1 MLQPVI
7 KRLIIKN
14 FKCIKELDIE
24 LAPFTIFVGP
34 NGSGKSSILEA
45 LALMSQAAK
54 ENKSIR
60 NAIRGELVEYQ
71 DFREILYKG
80 QESLELTLGFT
91 TDVSVKE
98 VELGLE
104 KDLEEASHYASTV
117 SQEVADFVR
126 KYLDFLRKL
135 KEDVLAKKD
144 FIEATYTYSV
154 SDLREIHT
162 YKIEGYE
169 ITFGYDKA
177 RRNYISIPK
186 DFKLSFSTS
195 SISEAFLQPF
205 AVAGYESE
213 FSRYLVNALRKK
225 LSKVYLLSAERG
237 SIPWALP
244 APAEKRA
251 WVGRR
256 GENTL
261 AILAELMKPGYES
274 RWVFYER
281 LCEDFGIERPW
292 AGWEA
297 RDIITSQYRDRYL
310 GSVHRLP
317 MLGYGS
323 RQLLPVI
330 IQLAYSDPESVI
342 LVEEPEIS
350 LHPGYQRMLPV
361 LFGLAVSE
369 GKQVLVTTHSSYF
382 PLSLDLVLSKE
393 GYIIKTYTLEKRSK
407 QAEEKSISIRLE
419 PTDIAVYHVVRD
431 KEGHTRV
438 ERLEIDER
446 GLKSGIPSFID
457 VEREILGRFLYAV

>member
-1 MLQPVI
+1 MFQPVI
-7 KRLIIKN
+7 KRLVIRN

-45 LALMSQAAK
+45 LALISQAAK
-54 ENKSIR
+54 KNTSIR
-60 NAIRGELVEYQ
+60 NAICCELVEYQ
-71 DFREILYKG
+71 DFKEILYKG
-80 QESLELTLGFT
+80 QEGLELALGFAV
-91 TDVSVKE
+91 DISFEEIK
-98 VELGLE
+98 LGLE
-104 KDLEEASHYASTV
+104 KDLETFSHSTSV
-117 SQEVADFVR
+117 DQKTVQW
-126 KYLDFLRKL
+126 YLDFLHRL
-135 KEDVLAKKD
+135 REEALAKKGI
-144 FIEATYTYSV
+144 IEVMYIYRV
-154 SDLREIHT
+154 SDLHTLHT
-162 YKIEGYE
+162 YKIGKFE
-169 ITFGYDKA
+169 IVFGYDKA
-177 RRNYISIPK
+177 RGGIPK
-186 DFKLSFSTS
+186 DLKLHC
-195 SISEAFLQPF
+195 EASNCEPFLQTF
-205 AVAGYESE
+205 TVDNHVSQV
-213 FSRYLVNALRKK
+213 SSYLVDALRKR
-225 LSKVYLLSAERG
+225 LSKIYLLSAERG
-237 SIPWALP
+237 SIPWTCS
-244 APAEKRA
+244 APTEKPA
-251 WVGRR
+251 WVGRK

-261 AILAELMKPGYES
+261 AILAELKKPGYES
-274 RWVFYER
+274 KWVFYER

-350 LHPGYQRMLPV
+350 LHPRYQRMLPV

-393 GYIIKTYTLEKRSK
+393 GYTVKAYTLERRGE
-407 QAEEKSISIRLE
+407 QAREKSIRVKLE
-419 PTDIAVYHVVRD
+419 PADVAVYHVVRD
-431 KEGHTRV
+431 EEGHTRA
-438 ERLEIDER
+438 ERLEVDEK

-457 VEREILGRFLYAV
+457 VEREILGRFLYVEGSS